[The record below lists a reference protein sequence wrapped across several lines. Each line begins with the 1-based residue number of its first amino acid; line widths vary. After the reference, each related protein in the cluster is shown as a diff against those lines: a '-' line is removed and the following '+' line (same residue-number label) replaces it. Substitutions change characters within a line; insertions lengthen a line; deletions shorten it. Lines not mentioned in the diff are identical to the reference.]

1 MTTSLPKISNSPEY
15 EYFSR
20 YYNNDQSISGDKY
33 DAVVTFILS
42 KTDGNRDAAFSL
54 ADGIFKLAYNQGID
68 PMRILDQY
76 KKIDSDENLKTAL
89 LAMLNSSRNNT
100 SKLGYAKQ
108 PVQNQYVVRNIRV

>member
-1 MTTSLPKISNSPEY
+1 MTTSLPKTKNTPEY

-33 DAVVTFILS
+33 DAIVTFILS
-42 KTDGNRDAAFSL
+42 KTDGNRDAALSL
-54 ADGIFKLAYNQGID
+54 ADGIFKLAYNQNVD

-76 KKIDSDENLKTAL
+76 KKIDTNEGLKNAF
-89 LAMLNSSRNNT
+89 LAILNSSRNNT

-108 PVQNQYVVRNIRV
+108 PAQNQFIVRNIRV